1 MGGGVPGL
9 PWMVAGVPIEALSLD
24 DDEMKAADPA
34 RNGISAFMGFAV
46 AVLAAVRRQLWR
58 GVDAPRRAIEAA
70 DLVVDNILA
79 TGTRNRRAVKE
90 WRGSN
95 AGWRMS
101 KSSGHLMRSRK
112 FGSWR
117 IFD

>member
-1 MGGGVPGL
+1 M
-9 PWMVAGVPIEALSLD
+9 PWTVAGVPMEALSFD
-24 DDEMKAADPA
+24 EDEMKAADPA

-46 AVLAAVRRQLWR
+46 ALLAGVRRQLWR

-70 DLVVDNILA
+70 DLVVDNIMA
-79 TGTRNRRAVKE
+79 TETRKIRAVEE

-101 KSSGHLMRSRK
+101 KSWDQLMRSRK
-112 FGSWR
+112 FRSWR